1 MGLALEIQES
11 ELRKTMCFPI
21 RFFIFQDNF
30 MITWNSTLIFNKNPT
45 LSSLVFD
52 DYQKNITS
60 RLQMLLANN
69 NFLYNDQIFFSNRLI
84 SAITKYKTLHK

>member
-1 MGLALEIQES
+1 
-11 ELRKTMCFPI
+11 MCFPI

-52 DYQKNITS
+52 YYQKNITS
-60 RLQMLLANN
+60 RLQMLLVNN
-69 NFLYNDQIFFSNRLI
+69 NFLYHDQIFFSNRLI

>member
-1 MGLALEIQES
+1 
-11 ELRKTMCFPI
+11 MCFPI

-45 LSSLVFD
+45 LSTLVFD
-52 DYQKNITS
+52 YYQKNITS
-60 RLQMLLANN
+60 RLQMLLVNN
-69 NFLYNDQIFFSNRLI
+69 NFLYNNKIFFFNRFI

>member
-1 MGLALEIQES
+1 
-11 ELRKTMCFPI
+11 MCFPI

-52 DYQKNITS
+52 YYQKNITS

-69 NFLYNDQIFFSNRLI
+69 NFLYNDQIFFSNRFI

>member
-1 MGLALEIQES
+1 
-11 ELRKTMCFPI
+11 MCFPI

-30 MITWNSTLIFNKNPT
+30 IITWNSTLIFNKNPT

-52 DYQKNITS
+52 YYQKNITS

-69 NFLYNDQIFFSNRLI
+69 NFLFNDKFFFFNRFI

>member
-1 MGLALEIQES
+1 
-11 ELRKTMCFPI
+11 MCFPI

-30 MITWNSTLIFNKNPT
+30 IITWNSTLIFNKNPT

-52 DYQKNITS
+52 YYQKNITS
-60 RLQMLLANN
+60 ILQMLLVNN
-69 NFLYNDQIFFSNRLI
+69 NFLYNDKIFFFNRFI